1 MKLNS
6 KIISNTIT
14 SGFSGVSLRGIQ
26 HLWPPPSWYYSFSYL
41 RGSTTTSFHFL
52 PLFLHPLSVLLASFS
67 LSLNVRICQ
76 GQIFNYLFSL
86 PQSSQPSAIHTSN
99 HIQYLQSPVGNFYL
113 YFYLYL
119 VRLKVSNHLAFLFF
133 ANNTILPD
141 LTSLNL
147 PFLFPPPKANVHQ
160 VLCYSPTSSPLH
172 HPWPGSSSPPHT
184 WTAAIFCTRP
194 WSVSLEY
201 CLHHTSPTFTRL
213 LSSSLPGA

>member
-1 MKLNS
+1 M
-6 KIISNTIT
+6 
-14 SGFSGVSLRGIQ
+14 
-26 HLWPPPSWYYSFSYL
+26 
-41 RGSTTTSFHFL
+41 
-52 PLFLHPLSVLLASFS
+52 
-67 LSLNVRICQ
+67 RICQ

-172 HPWPGSSSPPHT
+172 HPCQEAPHRLTPGLLPSFAHGPDQSPWNTAFTIPLPRLQGSSALH
-184 WTAAIFCTRP
+184 C
-194 WSVSLEY
+194 LE
-201 CLHHTSPTFTRL
+201 HKVQNHM
-213 LSSSLPGA
+213 